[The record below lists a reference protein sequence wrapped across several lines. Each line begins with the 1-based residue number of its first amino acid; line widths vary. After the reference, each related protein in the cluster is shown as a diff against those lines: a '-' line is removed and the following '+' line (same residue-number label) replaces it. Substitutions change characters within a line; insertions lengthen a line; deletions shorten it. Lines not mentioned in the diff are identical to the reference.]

1 MERWVCAPHSDPGG
15 ISSDPIESDSTRD
28 GSEAMAPSTGAVV
41 GRSLARTPGVKVCD
55 ANTCFMVVRRLI
67 EAPRRI
73 EGRCLLLETLSASG
87 FSRASVALSP
97 NSEGRDGA
105 RRHDAE

>member
-73 EGRCLLLETLSASG
+73 EGRCLLLETLSASRVFARFCCVEPQFG
-87 FSRASVALSP
+87 GERWSP
-97 NSEGRDGA
+97 EA
-105 RRHDAE
+105 DAE